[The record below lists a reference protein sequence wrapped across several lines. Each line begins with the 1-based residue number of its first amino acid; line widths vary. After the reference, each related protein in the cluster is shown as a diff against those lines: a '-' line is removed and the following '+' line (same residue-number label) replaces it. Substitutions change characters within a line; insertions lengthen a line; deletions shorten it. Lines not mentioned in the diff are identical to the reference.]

1 MEEAR
6 NSFEHSSS
14 EIKSELGAESK
25 YYVAEI
31 SFMLGEYEKA
41 EKEVFEFIDQ
51 NSPHAYWMAKTFL
64 LLADVSVKKND
75 IFQARHTL
83 ISLLDYYTV
92 KDDGIIE
99 SAQEKLKM
107 VEELEE
113 DGMESDSTRH
123 PAPGNK

>member
-1 MEEAR
+1 
-6 NSFEHSSS
+6 NSFEQISS

-31 SFMLGEYEKA
+31 SFTLGEYEKA

-51 NSPHAYWMAKTFL
+51 NSPHAYWMAKIFIL
-64 LLADVSVKKND
+64 LSDVSVKKND

-99 SAQEKLKM
+99 LAQEKLKI
-107 VEELEE
+107 VENLEN
-113 DGMESDSTRH
+113 DGMEGDSLQ
-123 PAPGNK
+123 